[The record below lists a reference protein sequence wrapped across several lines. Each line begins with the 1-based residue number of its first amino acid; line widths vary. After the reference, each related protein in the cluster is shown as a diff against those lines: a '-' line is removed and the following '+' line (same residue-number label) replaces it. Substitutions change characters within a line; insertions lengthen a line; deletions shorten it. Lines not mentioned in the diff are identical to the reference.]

1 MRAQAEITVA
11 RLIDEVFEFVTDVEK
26 MPRWMT
32 GVRAASRID
41 EELGPGARFS
51 LEYMG
56 GWRSNELEVVVT
68 EFERP
73 SVFATQIAR
82 GPFAFEGT
90 LTFESVD
97 GGTRVV
103 NSIEAGPD
111 SLATRIAAILFGWM
125 LSGSMSRRLLRELE
139 TLQRHT
145 EDDTSI
151 TA

>member
-1 MRAQAEITVA
+1 MRALAEIIVA
-11 RLIDEVFEFVTDVEK
+11 RPTDEVFDFVTDVAN

-32 GVRAASRID
+32 GVRTASQID
-41 EELGPGARFS
+41 AEMGPGARFS
-51 LEYMG
+51 LDYMG

-68 EFERP
+68 EFER
-73 SVFATQIAR
+73 SSIYATQIAR

-90 LTFESVD
+90 MTFESVE
-97 GGTRVV
+97 GGTKVV

-139 TLQRHT
+139 TLQHT
-145 EDDTSI
+145 IEDDTSV